1 VVDNGFASQE
11 AIEKL
16 EAQNPGLQILAA
28 MGREAHGRTIRQ
40 LEQQPEPEAPPPAA
54 DFTTRMKHRTST
66 TAGRALYGLR
76 KQTVEP
82 EFLGSADMKA

>member
-28 MGREAHGRTIRQ
+28 T
-40 LEQQPEPEAPPPAA
+40 PKPA
-54 DFTTRMKHRTST
+54 
-66 TAGRALYGLR
+66 
-76 KQTVEP
+76 
-82 EFLGSADMKA
+82 